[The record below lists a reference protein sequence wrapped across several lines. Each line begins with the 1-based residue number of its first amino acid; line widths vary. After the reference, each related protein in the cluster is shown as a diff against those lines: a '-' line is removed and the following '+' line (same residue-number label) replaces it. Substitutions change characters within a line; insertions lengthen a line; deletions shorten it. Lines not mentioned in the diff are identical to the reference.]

1 MLNWP
6 RCIREYKRIFRLKKG
21 DEKIISLFAYIILGD
36 KMYAAI
42 LNKKLVLAINEAE
55 QVNNGFKKL
64 NQDYYTCPSCRK
76 RMILIIS
83 EEKLP
88 FFKHFYQVK
97 GTGEKEEHDVTIKD
111 GYAVFTTDHFS
122 IYTLAEKKSK
132 TYKKRGV

>member
-42 LNKKLVLAINEAE
+42 LNKKLVLAIKEAE
-55 QVNNGFKKL
+55 QVNKGFKKL

-76 RMILIIS
+76 RMILILS

-88 FFKHFYQVK
+88 FF
-97 GTGEKEEHDVTIKD
+97 
-111 GYAVFTTDHFS
+111 
-122 IYTLAEKKSK
+122 
-132 TYKKRGV
+132 

>member
-1 MLNWP
+1 
-6 RCIREYKRIFRLKKG
+6 
-21 DEKIISLFAYIILGD
+21 
-36 KMYAAI
+36 MYAAI

-88 FFKHFYQVK
+88 FFKHFLN
-97 GTGEKEEHDVTIKD
+97 
-111 GYAVFTTDHFS
+111 FC
-122 IYTLAEKKSK
+122 
-132 TYKKRGV
+132 